1 MMKDSKLWALHLFA
15 GIVILFLLGLHM
27 GIMHLDEIF
36 KIFNPA
42 GEEAIDWENVLSRM
56 KMFGFLIVYILLL
69 GFALYHGFYGL
80 NKIIGETNI
89 KDKARKFW
97 SVILTLFGF
106 VLFLIGTYSAIAAK
120 IVSSKF

>member
-1 MMKDSKLWALHLFA
+1 MKDSKLWTLHLFA

-27 GIMHLDEIF
+27 GIMHLDDIF

-42 GEEAIDWENVLSRM
+42 SEEAIDWENVLARM
-56 KMFGFLIVYILLL
+56 KMFGFAIIYILLL

-89 KDKARKFW
+89 KDKTKKTF
-97 SVILTLFGF
+97 SIFLTLFGF
-106 VLFLIGTYSAIAAK
+106 VLFIIGTYSAIAAK
-120 IVSSKF
+120 LVSSKF

>member
-1 MMKDSKLWALHLFA
+1 MKDSRLWILHLFA
-15 GIVILFLLGLHM
+15 GIIILFLLGLHM

-42 GEEAIDWENVLSRM
+42 GGEAIGWQNVLSRM
-56 KMFGFLIVYILLL
+56 KIFGFLIVYILLL

-89 KDKARKFW
+89 KDKTRKFW
-97 SVILTLFGF
+97 STLLTIFGF
-106 VLFLIGTYSAIAAK
+106 LLFIIGTYAAIAAK
-120 IVSSKF
+120 VLAEKI